1 MHAAKKAAEVF
12 TQTESGF
19 PQLHEFLE
27 CDQFM
32 LKLYDVGAA
41 VQGRELNAY
50 LEVFLPKLY
59 S

>member
-12 TQTESGF
+12 TQTEPGF
-19 PQLHEFLE
+19 LQLHEFLE

-41 VQGRELNAY
+41 VVGKGIRCLK
-50 LEVFLPKLY
+50 VFLPKLY